1 MAMGILTFDW
11 GQISYNGSPLAT
23 PWWASANVGATILLF
38 YWFLV
43 PILYVGPSL
52 ISHFFPQFDHT
63 RVVQQCLVQRLL
75 AYGVLAFF

>member
-11 GQISYNGSPLAT
+11 GQISFNGSPLAM
-23 PWWASANVGATILLF
+23 PWWAAANVGATIVVI

-52 ISHFFPQFDHT
+52 ISRSFFPI
-63 RVVQQCLVQRLL
+63 
-75 AYGVLAFF
+75 